1 MHDEPRDPDAL
12 VPGQQGDPGD
22 LTERHPTIPADPNA
36 PVIDDRPA
44 ASTTPAAP
52 DAAQTELGGPT
63 WPMAG
68 PVEPYGTAPAA
79 SYTPSPEPRAD
90 WARSW
95 SESTPVTPERWYEP
109 APATPSTAPV
119 ETPKRSGGRGGSLV
133 LASVLSAVLAS
144 VGTVAALSSAEEAAG
159 GITADVL
166 GVGAAGIALTF
177 GMWWTYFTVPS
188 GDLLHAHR
196 ERGFV
201 WGYGQMFVFGAIIA
215 TGAGLH
221 VVALRL
227 EDESHISALGAVLSV
242 AAPVGFFLV
251 AVIAVYSLLV
261 GEVDA
266 FHVWMVLGTLAV
278 LAGAV
283 LLAAA
288 GVGMPVCLLVVAA
301 SLLVPV
307 VGYETVGHRHMGE
320 ATVRATAEQ
329 A

>member
-1 MHDEPRDPDAL
+1 ML
-12 VPGQQGDPGD
+12 VIGYVIMRLAMVSQWLRAARQSP
-22 LTERHPTIPADPNA
+22 ERRACCLAYAKWVT
-36 PVIDDRPA
+36 
-44 ASTTPAAP
+44 
-52 DAAQTELGGPT
+52 AAQVGWVILAILNLALLPTLVAIVVLNLIEFYGPWRAEHLADGAGTPWHAHHIAERYALFAIIALGEGI
-63 WPMAG
+63 
-68 PVEPYGTAPAA
+68 
-79 SYTPSPEPRAD
+79 
-90 WARSW
+90 
-95 SESTPVTPERWYEP
+95 
-109 APATPSTAPV
+109 
-119 ETPKRSGGRGGSLV
+119 
-133 LASVLSAVLAS
+133 
-144 VGTVAALSSAEEAAG
+144 VGTLAALSSAEEASG

-221 VVALRL
+221 VAAYRL
-227 EDESHISALGAVLSV
+227 EDDSHISALGAVLSV
-242 AAPVGFFLV
+242 AVPVGLYLV

-266 FHVWMVLGTLAV
+266 FHVWLVLGTLAV
-278 LAGAV
+278 LAVAV
-283 LLAAA
+283 LLAAV

-307 VGYETVGHRHMGE
+307 VGYETVGHRHMDE
-320 ATVRATAEQ
+320 ATGRATAERS
-329 A
+329 